1 MKASEGKR
9 THLTYSKTISMAEKI
24 WHAVYTRPGK
34 EKKVADVLTKKKI
47 ANYVPLYECQ
57 CMADGRKKL
66 IIAPVF
72 PRYVFVS
79 LDNNEWEVLNKSRH
93 IISFVYWMQ
102 KPVVIQNEEVSAMKL
117 LLSEYLCTR
126 LEMAPVA
133 PGEEISL
140 NNELQLRK
148 RGNIVEANV
157 ATVKLT
163 LPSLGRVLVAEVRK
177 EKDKQFSY
185 AKEMLMK
192 NILES

>member
-1 MKASEGKR
+1 
-9 THLTYSKTISMAEKI
+9 MAEKI

-47 ANYVPLYECQ
+47 ANYIPLYERE

-72 PRYVFVS
+72 PRYVFISVE
-79 LDNNEWEVLNKSRH
+79 NNEWEVLDKSRH
-93 IISFVYWMQ
+93 ILSFVYWMQ
-102 KPVVIQNEEVSAMKL
+102 KPAVIQNEEISAMKL
-117 LLSEYLCTR
+117 FLNEYICTR
-126 LEMAPVA
+126 LEMSPVI
-133 PGEEISL
+133 PGEEVSL

-177 EKDKQFSY
+177 EKGEQFTY

>member
-1 MKASEGKR
+1 
-9 THLTYSKTISMAEKI
+9 MAEKI

-34 EKKVADVLTKKKI
+34 EKKVVDSLKKKKI
-47 ANYVPLYECQ
+47 ASYLPLYECESVV
-57 CMADGRKKL
+57 DGRKKL

-72 PRYVFVS
+72 PRYVFIS
-79 LDNNEWEVLNKSRH
+79 ANGNEQQVLNYSRH
-93 IISFVYWMQ
+93 IMNFVYWMHD
-102 KPVVIQNEEVSAMKL
+102 PVAISHDEIKAMQLFLNEYM
-117 LLSEYLCTR
+117 CTR
-126 LEMAPVA
+126 FETTPVI
-133 PGEEISL
+133 PGEEVKL

-177 EKDKQFSY
+177 EQDEKFTY
-185 AKEMLMK
+185 AKEMLLK

>member
-1 MKASEGKR
+1 
-9 THLTYSKTISMAEKI
+9 MAERI

-34 EKKVADVLTKKKI
+34 EKKVAALLKKKQVGS
-47 ANYVPLYECQ
+47 YLPVYECESIV
-57 CMADGRKKL
+57 DGRKKL

-72 PRYVFVS
+72 PRYVFIS
-79 LDNNEWEVLNKSRH
+79 ANGNEKEVLKYSRH
-93 IISFVYWMQ
+93 IMSFVYWMQ
-102 KPVVIQNEEVSAMKL
+102 EPVMIPNDEIKAMQLFLNEYM
-117 LLSEYLCTR
+117 CTR
-126 LEMAPVA
+126 LETTPVMLDA
-133 PGEEISL
+133 QVRL

-177 EKDKQFSY
+177 DTDERFTY
-185 AKEMLMK
+185 AKEVLLK

>member
-1 MKASEGKR
+1 
-9 THLTYSKTISMAEKI
+9 MAEKI

-34 EKKVADVLTKKKI
+34 EKKVVDVLKKKNI
-47 ANYVPLYECQ
+47 NSYLPLYERE

-72 PRYVFVS
+72 PRYVFIAA
-79 LDNNEWEVLNKSRH
+79 NGREREVVNHSRH
-93 IISFVYWMQ
+93 IMSFVYWMHE
-102 KPVVIQNEEVSAMKL
+102 PVAIRHEEIKAMQL
-117 LLSEYLCTR
+117 FLSEYMCTR
-126 LEMAPVA
+126 LEATPVT
-133 PGEEISL
+133 PGEEVIL

-163 LPSLGRVLVAEVRK
+163 LPSLGKVLVAEVRK
-177 EKDKQFSY
+177 EKGESFIY
-185 AKEMLMK
+185 AKDMLLR